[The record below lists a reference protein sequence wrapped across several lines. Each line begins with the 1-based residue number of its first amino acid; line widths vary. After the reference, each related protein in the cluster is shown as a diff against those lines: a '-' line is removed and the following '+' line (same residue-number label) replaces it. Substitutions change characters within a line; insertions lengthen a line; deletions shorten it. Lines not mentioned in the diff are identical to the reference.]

1 MFAGKAV
8 IAKLWGVAQLHD
20 TGNTSTD
27 WMRMYADDPVTGTS
41 VMYWMDGSTLKG
53 SIAEQVEPLGQRVE
67 VTDPEVWV
75 NEPTNYENQVLNSAS
90 DPEWQCTVQG
100 RYQTFMDMPDH
111 CQRKIL
117 ESFDRGLDEVFGF
130 AHLETYQIRWG
141 TAAEKGSYGSTITTA
156 QQAMQFALSI
166 THKPASGGGS
176 SSADSGYSHQSG
188 PMQWDVITNAGADA
202 IADNFTRL
210 DASNPGDPLGYG
222 DCEDLVKL
230 VANIAA
236 VSSDADVFMKTLVGQ
251 VIGNLN
257 TKSSEDFE
265 KASRLRGAGYGDSGF
280 KPEFRDGGDQV
291 RHFVGGLWAGYL
303 YGPGVGQLGMNS
315 NEDNTITDGRGIRRS
330 VGGLLPTISPTKES
344 EADIALN
351 AVSVPLG
358 AQLTPRAEERIDV
371 GDRGWKRI
379 PARLGY
385 KGLAAEI
392 RSRVCE

>member
-1 MFAGKAV
+1 M
-8 IAKLWGVAQLHD
+8 VAQLHD

-75 NEPTNYENQVLNSAS
+75 NEPTSYENQVLNSAS

-188 PMQWDVITNAGADA
+188 PMQWDVQVNAGYDI

-210 DASNPGDPLGYG
+210 DPANAGGDPIFGNY
-222 DCEDLVKL
+222 
-230 VANIAA
+230 IQ
-236 VSSDADVFMKTLVGQ
+236 DAIDATTAIL
-251 VIGNLN
+251 
-257 TKSSEDFE
+257 E
-265 KASRLRGAGYGDSGF
+265 GDSACAKWFGENGRLALKAF
-280 KPEFRDGGDQV
+280 SKQLLAAPQTRVSGEDYLGIHLSTTTRGPLRYFDANDKQLSSNTTTAYRLFSTVEINSLGPFANPQSRGKIGSQNVRPATLESRIAQILHEVAHLAYKDYKPLIEDDKNDV
-291 RHFVGGLWAGYL
+291 AKSIA
-303 YGPGVGQLGMNS
+303 NS
-315 NEDNTITDGRGIRRS
+315 NIILDEHKCMDAISAYMRS
-330 VGGLLPTISPTKES
+330 VQP
-344 EADIALN
+344 
-351 AVSVPLG
+351 
-358 AQLTPRAEERIDV
+358 Q
-371 GDRGWKRI
+371 
-379 PARLGY
+379 
-385 KGLAAEI
+385 
-392 RSRVCE
+392 